1 MSGEGPKLK
10 VRGSRNSESLS
21 VLEPQV
27 TWHLRGENRDLVK
40 QGLIMGVLNVTPD
53 SFSDGGQ
60 FLDHGKAVAH
70 GLAMV
75 AEGAEIIDVGGE
87 STRPG
92 ASPVTVEEEM
102 RRVLPVIEQLRI
114 QSKAYISVD
123 TMKPVVA
130 RSAVAAGADIIN
142 DVSGFRN
149 DEMLQVAAQS
159 NAAIVLMHMLGEPRT
174 MQQSPVY
181 ENVTR
186 EVRSFFESQLR
197 RMTEAGIKPECIA
210 FDPGFGFGKTLEHNL
225 QLLRE
230 FPALRIG
237 NRPLVVGVSR
247 KSMIG
252 KLLGDTTM
260 AARQWP
266 TVALTAWLRDAG
278 AEVIR
283 VHEVKANVEA
293 LRMIEAIN
301 G

>member
-1 MSGEGPKLK
+1 
-10 VRGSRNSESLS
+10 
-21 VLEPQV
+21 
-27 TWHLRGENRDLVK
+27 
-40 QGLIMGVLNVTPD
+40 
-53 SFSDGGQ
+53 
-60 FLDHGKAVAH
+60 
-70 GLAMV
+70 
-75 AEGAEIIDVGGE
+75 
-87 STRPG
+87 
-92 ASPVTVEEEM
+92 
-102 RRVLPVIEQLRI
+102 
-114 QSKAYISVD
+114 
-123 TMKPVVA
+123 
-130 RSAVAAGADIIN
+130 
-142 DVSGFRN
+142 
-149 DEMLQVAAQS
+149 MLQVAAQS
-159 NAAIVLMHMLGEPRT
+159 KAAIVVMHMLGEPRT

-230 FPALRIG
+230 LSALRLG

-283 VHEVKANVEA
+283 VHEVKANAEA

>member
-10 VRGSRNSESLS
+10 VQGSRNSESHS
-21 VLEPQV
+21 FLEPQV
-27 TWHLRGENRDLVK
+27 TWRLRGENRDLAK

-60 FLDHGKAVAH
+60 FLDHAKAVAH

-123 TMKPVVA
+123 TMKPEVA

-159 NAAIVLMHMLGEPRT
+159 NAAIVVMHMLGEPRT

-230 FPALRIG
+230 LPALRIG

-252 KLLGDTTM
+252 KLLSDTTM